1 VHRRRGRDWKKK
13 DLKTRGKKEQNRGI
27 EPKIIGGTEKENPA
41 HRGRKAGGFEGET
54 EEKLK
59 LNLDK
64 KNRTRKEKKPR
75 KTEEKQRKR
84 KPHT

>member
-1 VHRRRGRDWKKK
+1 
-13 DLKTRGKKEQNRGI
+13 LEKERPENQRQKRAKSRI

-41 HRGRKAGGFEGET
+41 HRGRKAEGFEGET

-59 LNLDK
+59 LNLEK
-64 KNRTRKEKKPR
+64 KNRTRKKKTR
-75 KTEEKQRKR
+75 RTEEKQRKH